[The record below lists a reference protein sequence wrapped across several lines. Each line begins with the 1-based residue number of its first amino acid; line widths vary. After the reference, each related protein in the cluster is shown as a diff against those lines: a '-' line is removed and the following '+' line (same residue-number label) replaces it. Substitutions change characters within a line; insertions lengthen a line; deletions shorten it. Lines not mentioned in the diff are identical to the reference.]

1 MADKRTF
8 KWGDRV
14 YLLDDLLALHAA
26 QENNYYNFARDKGKY
41 DDASLQ
47 GLRQAVTD
55 RINAVK
61 NGQVFEADG
70 SLSTD
75 VADNVSVKSKNRIFR
90 KDEYTNQ
97 DNTAW
102 AKHYLNK
109 LVSSLKE
116 YNPNETS
123 NKWDINK
130 FGLSGYFSGQG
141 LDAQYIFSNL
151 DKRDKNNP
159 DAERSFDERNALL
172 KKQLLEHENWIY
184 NQNFN
189 FTENDNIWDDD
200 YLKTLGDLNNN
211 FDTYAQDGSLPQ
223 KLRKLGLNDS
233 YITAFTSNRWDLSKS
248 EEELEKEEKENKK
261 KEEEKLKSERVR
273 AWQEKVLKGY
283 QRDKGSYYNVIDYS
297 SHPFKEGVTP
307 SLMNYYSDLN
317 ASQRSQYGTYLGTTN
332 ESWDKAYQKLM
343 ESMRNGT
350 PYADKNKEILLQRYF
365 EDARNGFTDL
375 EDGTWLINDS
385 IGDTGYAYSY
395 DPATGFT
402 RRIHISDYA
411 NQNSNIK
418 KAYEE
423 IIYKNL
429 NEEYGTDYNTRTY
442 VEFKEGGILKA
453 QLGSAILSSYNIDDQ
468 YKEEAAVNGI
478 DVKTQKAKNQYMDS
492 ENKSA
497 ANPNAGWD
505 AKHYARLGSAIADLG
520 AAVTGFVPGW
530 GTIAAAALGVG
541 SSLTNFFTDMSDD
554 AVTTGEMWRNLGLNL
569 GMDVVGLIPGGGAA
583 SKMGKIIKTL
593 KGTVPLIVALPGVAS
608 LLKNSPEIAKS
619 WKRAFDGGA
628 EDGGEKMTYQDYMN
642 ILQVLN
648 VAAGATNISRNAYKS
663 AKKVPKQQD
672 KIAVEVF
679 VKDKNGKVTNQKK
692 ALIFEGDDVEKF
704 KSANDDGDAQGFID
718 KIEGMNKYVI
728 SEITTS
734 NKGKFWGRDQNDKF
748 HVFNQN
754 PFGQT
759 STGRAKV
766 WDVRTEHMT
775 DFWGRPVDKS
785 GKVIKNGKGK
795 QHTRLYAETG
805 RWDADLGYNKNDL
818 VYTKGKTD
826 LDTWTK
832 QQQTDVNNLI
842 TSYRQK
848 AEQYKNNIDGINR
861 QIDAT
866 NSEITLNTNQK
877 SNIDTEIAKHQRI
890 INDNNTEVKRI
901 QDWIKNGGVSTSNK
915 KINDAKAEINKLE
928 QQKKNTKSKKEKA
941 KLQKQ
946 IDDLEKIKKDAEND
960 LREHAPEAVLRYQD
974 QINNS
979 VAEQSK
985 LQIETAKLET
995 LLNNLNARKRN
1006 LTNISSKHSNE
1017 YDLIKNFKGVK
1028 KTFNGKEY
1036 TFDVDDPNLKN
1047 LDGLFKQ
1054 GGSINRNK
1062 LNKFLNYGK
1071 R

>member
-41 DDASLQ
+41 DDTALQ

-116 YNPNETS
+116 YNPNENS

-141 LDAQYIFSNL
+141 LNAQDVFSKY

-189 FTENDNIWDDD
+189 FTENDNVWDDD

-211 FDTYAQDGSLPQ
+211 FDTYVQDGSLPQ

-261 KEEEKLKSERVR
+261 KEEEKLKAERVR
-273 AWQEKVLKGY
+273 SWQEEVLKGY
-283 QRDKGSYYNVIDYS
+283 QEDKGSYYNVVDYS
-297 SHPFKEGVTP
+297 SHPFKEGVTH
-307 SLMNYYSDLN
+307 SFMNYYSDLN
-317 ASQRSQYGTYLGTTN
+317 ANERAQYGTYLGTSN
-332 ESWDKAYQKLM
+332 ESWDRAYQQLM

-350 PYADKNKEILLQRYF
+350 PYTDKNKEILLQRYF
-365 EDARNGFTDL
+365 EDAPNGFTDL
-375 EDGTWLINDS
+375 GDGTYLINDS
-385 IGDTGYAYSY
+385 VGNTGYAYIY
-395 DPATGFT
+395 DPKSGFT
-402 RRIHISDYA
+402 KRIHISEYA
-411 NQNSNIK
+411 NQFPNIK

-429 NEEYGTDYNTRTY
+429 NEKHGTDYNTRTY

-453 QLGSAILSSYNIDDQ
+453 QLGSAILAPYNVNDQ
-468 YKEEAAVNGI
+468 YKEEAIVNGI
-478 DVKTQKAKNQYMDS
+478 DTKIQKAKDQYMS
-492 ENKSA
+492 SKNKSE

-505 AKHYARLGSAIADLG
+505 AKHYARLGSAVADLG
-520 AAVTGFVPGW
+520 AAVAGFVPGY
-530 GTIAAAALGVG
+530 GTIASAALGIG
-541 SSLTNFFTDMSDD
+541 STITNFFTDMSDD

-569 GMDVVGLIPGGGAA
+569 GMDVMGLIPGGGAA

-593 KGTVPLIVALPGVAS
+593 KGTVPLIIALPGVAHMLS
-608 LLKNSPEIAKS
+608 NSPEIAKS
-619 WKRAFDGGA
+619 WKRAFDG
-628 EDGGEKMTYQDYMN
+628 EDGEKMTYQDYMN

-648 VAAGATNISRNAYKS
+648 VAAGATNIARNTYKS
-663 AKKVPKQQD
+663 AKKAPKQQD

-679 VKDKNGKVTNQKK
+679 VKDKNGKPTNQKK
-692 ALIFEGDDVEKF
+692 ALVFEGDDVEKF
-704 KSANDDGDAQGFID
+704 KEANNDGKAQEFID
-718 KIEGMNKYVI
+718 KIEGMDKYVI

-759 STGRAKV
+759 GTGKAKV
-766 WDVRTEHMT
+766 WDVRKETIT
-775 DFWGRPVDKS
+775 DFWGRPVLK
-785 GKVIKNGKGK
+785 KGK
-795 QHTRLYAETG
+795 PQTNIYAETG
-805 RWDADLGYNKNDL
+805 RWDADLQKGDL
-818 VYTKGKTD
+818 IYTKGKND

-832 QQQTDVNNLI
+832 QQQTDVNDLI

-848 AEQYKNNIDGINR
+848 AEKYKERTDKAIKLRDAVDADINTNKTKKSD
-861 QIDAT
+861 IDAQ
-866 NSEITLNTNQK
+866 IAAQQK
-877 SNIDTEIAKHQRI
+877 IIDDSGAEAT
-890 INDNNTEVKRI
+890 RI
-901 QDWIKNGGVSTSNK
+901 QDWLDAGGVSAANK
-915 KINDAKAEINKLE
+915 TIKSARAKINRLKKSKAGKTPMQKRDINTKIAELEADIAAAKNDLA
-928 QQKKNTKSKKEKA
+928 KNT
-941 KLQKQ
+941 
-946 IDDLEKIKKDAEND
+946 
-960 LREHAPEAVLRYQD
+960 PEAVQAAQD
-974 QINNS
+974 KVFNATN
-979 VAEQSK
+979 EQSN
-985 LQIETAKLET
+985 LQIETAKLQV
-995 LLNNLNARKRN
+995 LLDNLNRRRTGLNTRA
-1006 LTNISSKHSNE
+1006 TKHSGE

>member
-41 DDASLQ
+41 DDTALQ

-70 SLSTD
+70 SLPTD

-116 YNPNETS
+116 YNPNENS

-141 LDAQYIFSNL
+141 LNAQDIFSKY

-184 NQNFN
+184 DQNFN
-189 FTENDNIWDDD
+189 FTENDNVWDDD

-223 KLRKLGLNDS
+223 RLRKLGLNDS
-233 YITAFTSNRWDLSKS
+233 YITAFTSNRWDLSKTD
-248 EEELEKEEKENKK
+248 EELEKEEENKK

-273 AWQEKVLKGY
+273 SWQDEVLKGY
-283 QRDKGSYYNVIDYS
+283 QKDKGTYYNVIDYS

-307 SLMNYYSDLN
+307 SFMNYYSDLN
-317 ASQRSQYGTYLGTTN
+317 ADQRSQYGTDLGITN
-332 ESWDKAYQKLM
+332 ESWDRAYQQLM

-365 EDARNGFTDL
+365 ENAPNGFTDL
-375 EDGTWLINDS
+375 GDGTYLINDS
-385 IGDTGYAYSY
+385 VGNTGYAYRY
-395 DPATGFT
+395 DPKSGFT
-402 RRIHISDYA
+402 QRIHISEYA
-411 NQNSNIK
+411 NQSPNIK

-429 NEEYGTDYNTRTY
+429 NKEYGTDYNTRTY

-453 QLGSAILSSYNIDDQ
+453 QLGSAILSPYNVDDQ
-468 YKEEAAVNGI
+468 YKEEAAINGI
-478 DVKTQKAKNQYMDS
+478 DAKTQKAKNQYMDS
-492 ENKSA
+492 KNKSD

-505 AKHYARLGSAIADLG
+505 AKHYARLGSAVADLG
-520 AAVTGFVPGW
+520 AAVAGFVPGY
-530 GTIAAAALGVG
+530 GTIASAALGIG
-541 SSLTNFFTDMSDD
+541 STITNFFTDMSDD

-569 GMDVVGLIPGGGAA
+569 GMDVMGLIPGGGAA

-593 KGTVPLIVALPGVAS
+593 KGTVPLIIALPGVAS

-648 VAAGATNISRNAYKS
+648 VAAGVTNISRNTYKS
-663 AKKVPKQQD
+663 AKKAPKQQD

-679 VKDKNGKVTNQKK
+679 VKDKNGKPTNQKK
-692 ALIFEGDDVEKF
+692 ALVFEGDDVEKF
-704 KSANDDGDAQGFID
+704 KDANEKGEAQKFID
-718 KIEGMNKYVI
+718 KIEGMDKFVI

-766 WDVRTEHMT
+766 LTLRQGPKTNI
-775 DFWGRPVDKS
+775 WGIP
-785 GKVIKNGKGK
+785 IKNAKGK
-795 QHTRLYAETG
+795 TPTTLYAETG
-805 RWDADLGYNKNDL
+805 RWDADLGYNKGEL
-818 VYTKGKTD
+818 VYTKGKND
-826 LDTWTK
+826 LDTWIK
-832 QQQTDVNNLI
+832 QQQTDVNDLI

-848 AEQYKNNIDGINR
+848 AEKYKERTDKAIKLRDAVDADINTNKTKKSD
-861 QIDAT
+861 IDAQ
-866 NSEITLNTNQK
+866 IAAQQK
-877 SNIDTEIAKHQRI
+877 IIDDSGAEAT
-890 INDNNTEVKRI
+890 RI
-901 QDWIKNGGVSTSNK
+901 QDWLDAGGVNTAKKTIKN
-915 KINDAKAEINKLE
+915 ARAEINRLE
-928 QQKKNTKSKKEKA
+928 KSKEGKSSTERKEINNEIKNLKKKVLDAKELLEKNTPK
-941 KLQKQ
+941 
-946 IDDLEKIKKDAEND
+946 
-960 LREHAPEAVLRYQD
+960 AVLAAQD
-974 QINNS
+974 KVNTAVN
-979 VAEQSK
+979 EQSK
-985 LQIETAKLET
+985 LQIETSKLQA
-995 LLNNLNARKRN
+995 LLDNLNHRRTGLNTRA
-1006 LTNISSKHSNE
+1006 TKHSNE

-1036 TFDVDDPNLKN
+1036 TFDVNDPNLKN